1 MSFLDREPGL
11 DNRCILA
18 LSQSNELFAF
28 LGTFKK
34 KVPAYIFN
42 EEDSAFI
49 QLYFEVSSLTLDEIS
64 FIEKIGGIR
73 SNNKYVVKRKID
85 DGSDLQIIREFLQL
99 SLCASN
105 YSIISDGWL
114 VFDFSFHN
122 SSRKQVS
129 DLLKLHM
136 SRNER
141 IHLLYL
147 GKSEGLLNILSRLN
161 ESIPLS
167 IVIYDVFSHG
177 NESGKELF
185 TKDVLYGEPVNTS
198 ITDGKIRVILYSADG
213 LNRVSAREVNVHNET
228 LNAIRADS
236 NKRLLIR
243 YNLLIR
249 SIPGGFRIMVFLPSS
264 LLNEYVSTILS
275 TNIDQMLDE
284 LVVVSATSFGPE
296 VVDLFE

>member
-18 LSQSNELFAF
+18 LSQNNELFAF

-34 KVPAYIFN
+34 KVPAYTFN
-42 EEDSAFI
+42 EDSAAFI
-49 QLYFEVSSLTLDEIS
+49 QLYFDVSSLTLDEIS

-73 SNNKYVVKRKID
+73 SNNKYVVKKKIE
-85 DGSDLQIIREFLQL
+85 DGSVLEIIREFLNL
-99 SLCASN
+99 TLCSSN
-105 YSIISDGWL
+105 YTIISDGWL

-122 SSRKQVS
+122 SSRKKVS
-129 DLLKLHM
+129 DILKSHM

-147 GKSEGLLNILSRLN
+147 GKSEGLMTILSKLN

-167 IVIYDVFSHG
+167 IVIYDVFSNVNDG
-177 NESGKELF
+177 GKELF

-213 LNRVSAREVNVHNET
+213 LNRVSAREVQVHNET
-228 LNAIRADS
+228 LNALRTAS

-249 SIPGGFRIMVFLPSS
+249 AIQGGFRIMVFLPSN

-275 TNIDQMLDE
+275 TNIDQNLDE